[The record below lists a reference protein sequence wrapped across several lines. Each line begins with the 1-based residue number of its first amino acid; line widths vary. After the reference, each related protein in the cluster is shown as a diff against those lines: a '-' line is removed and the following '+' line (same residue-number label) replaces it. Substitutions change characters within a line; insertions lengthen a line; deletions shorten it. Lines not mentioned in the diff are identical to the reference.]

1 MIKFNDKIYRIFI
14 LIIFLT
20 ISIINVSGNNMP
32 EKQRADTIPVI
43 TQDTLRADSVKK
55 MNVFQKVINYFAKAN
70 DPDPKKKFDF
80 SVIGGPHYSSDTKLG
95 LGLVASGL
103 YRTNR
108 TDSVTPISDVSLYGD
123 VTTTGFYLI
132 GIRGNNLFPKDRFR
146 LLYNFYFFSFP
157 GLFWGIGYDD
167 GANKDN
173 KGSFKRIQNQ
183 LKVDFL
189 TRIAPRFYGGISASF
204 DYAEGKD
211 FEKPELLRGEDKH
224 TINVGAGITMAYDT
238 RDFIPNPQKGMYLK
252 LEQRFYPGF
261 MGNKYKFNRTD
272 LIADFY
278 KKVWKGGILA
288 FDFHGQL
295 NYGNVPWTMMAM
307 MGGSYRMRGYYDGQY
322 RDKCM
327 LETQLELRQHVWR
340 RNSLVVWVGAGNVFP
355 RFSKWDWSHTLPN
368 YGIGYRW
375 EFKKRVNVRLDYGFG
390 KGQSSFIFNIN
401 EAF

>member
-1 MIKFNDKIYRIFI
+1 
-14 LIIFLT
+14 
-20 ISIINVSGNNMP
+20 
-32 EKQRADTIPVI
+32 
-43 TQDTLRADSVKK
+43 
-55 MNVFQKVINYFAKAN
+55 
-70 DPDPKKKFDF
+70 
-80 SVIGGPHYSSDTKLG
+80 
-95 LGLVASGL
+95 
-103 YRTNR
+103 
-108 TDSVTPISDVSLYGD
+108 
-123 VTTTGFYLI
+123 
-132 GIRGNNLFPKDRFR
+132 
-146 LLYNFYFFSFP
+146 
-157 GLFWGIGYDD
+157 
-167 GANKDN
+167 
-173 KGSFKRIQNQ
+173 
-183 LKVDFL
+183 
-189 TRIAPRFYGGISASF
+189 
-204 DYAEGKD
+204 
-211 FEKPELLRGEDKH
+211 
-224 TINVGAGITMAYDT
+224 MAYDT

-368 YGIGYRW
+368 YCLLYTSPSPR
-375 EFKKRVNVRLDYGFG
+375 D
-390 KGQSSFIFNIN
+390 
-401 EAF
+401 A